1 MTYLPVNEEGII
13 SVDDLK
19 EAITDETILIT
30 IMHANNE
37 LGTIQPIEEI
47 GKIAREKGIKFHT
60 DAVQSFGKIEV
71 DVEKLNVDLLSLS
84 SHKINGPK
92 GVGALYIKKGT
103 RVVPLIHG
111 GGQERGI
118 RSGTENVP
126 GIVGFGKACQL
137 AAENLD
143 AHYEKLSSIRDE
155 LIEKVLTTIPEAYL
169 NGSEEI
175 RLPNLVNFRF
185 KAIELWNHSLK
196 LLARMNSNLA
206 RFITGIEIHPG
217 ATFGKRVF
225 IDHGMGVVVGETAI
239 VGDDVLIYQ
248 GVILGGTS
256 TEKTKRHPTI
266 EDGVIIGAGAK
277 VMGNITIGKYSK
289 IGTGAVVLK
298 DVPWKI

>member
-1 MTYLPVNEEGII
+1 MFDGLRSE
-13 SVDDLK
+13 
-19 EAITDETILIT
+19 
-30 IMHANNE
+30 
-37 LGTIQPIEEI
+37 IQAVKDKDPAARSTLEI
-47 GKIAREKGIKFHT
+47 FLCYPGFYALLFHR
-60 DAVQSFGKIEV
+60 V
-71 DVEKLNVDLLSLS
+71 
-84 SHKINGPK
+84 SHW
-92 GVGALYIKKGT
+92 
-103 RVVPLIHG
+103 
-111 GGQERGI
+111 
-118 RSGTENVP
+118 
-126 GIVGFGKACQL
+126 
-137 AAENLD
+137 
-143 AHYEKLSSIRDE
+143 
-155 LIEKVLTTIPEAYL
+155 
-169 NGSEEI
+169 
-175 RLPNLVNFRF
+175 
-185 KAIELWNHSLK
+185 LWNHSLK

-298 DVPWKI
+298 DVPPESTCVGVPGRIVKHKGVRKRVDLDHDKLPDPVADAFRTIEKHLQDNDKRFEILFDKHEICLAEDIRDEQEDLEDLFKK

>member
-1 MTYLPVNEEGII
+1 MFDGLRSEIQAVKDKDPAARSTLEIFLCYPGFY
-13 SVDDLK
+13 
-19 EAITDETILIT
+19 ALI
-30 IMHANNE
+30 
-37 LGTIQPIEEI
+37 
-47 GKIAREKGIKFHT
+47 FHR
-60 DAVQSFGKIEV
+60 V
-71 DVEKLNVDLLSLS
+71 
-84 SHKINGPK
+84 SHW
-92 GVGALYIKKGT
+92 
-103 RVVPLIHG
+103 
-111 GGQERGI
+111 
-118 RSGTENVP
+118 
-126 GIVGFGKACQL
+126 
-137 AAENLD
+137 
-143 AHYEKLSSIRDE
+143 
-155 LIEKVLTTIPEAYL
+155 
-169 NGSEEI
+169 
-175 RLPNLVNFRF
+175 
-185 KAIELWNHSLK
+185 LWNHSLK

-298 DVPWKI
+298 DVPPESTCVGVPGRIVKHKGVRKKVDLDHDKLPDPVADALRTLEKHLQDNDKRFEILFEKQGICLTEDIRDEQEDLEDLFKK